1 MKERNVT
8 VTLDKARE
16 WFNSGNAT
24 LREVALQAFNKDELM
39 GDFRR
44 ITTFKKACEVL
55 GFDYTTTVSEEVE
68 VNERI
73 KNFHDAREALGRK
86 PNPIRVIPSHVS
98 SKIDLS
104 FDSVVSLVGE
114 LNPKHLESLVAL
126 NQLFTIAEAWN
137 KEDNFVPDFSDY
149 NQAKW
154 FPCFEYNKG
163 TAKFVFDRAH
173 YTLLCANAPT
183 QLRLCFMTPERAKQF
198 GEQFIDIYN
207 KVLCNKYGR

>member
-1 MKERNVT
+1 MRKYIIKNADGSAQSVMPAIHNTRKEALLT
-8 VTLDKARE
+8 I
-16 WFNSGNAT
+16 
-24 LREVALQAFNKDELM
+24 LR
-39 GDFRR
+39 
-44 ITTFKKACEVL
+44 
-55 GFDYTTTVSEEVE
+55 YTTKSVEDSDDDCPTEGPIKYIIHPVEEVE

-137 KEDNFVPDFSDY
+137 EEDNFVPDFSDY

-163 TAKFVFDRAH
+163 TAKFVFDRAR

-183 QLRLCFMTPERAKQF
+183 QPRLCFMTPERAKQF